1 MSIFWVYLGS
11 AQIPKIVIVFDLFL
25 QPKKILVWYDGKF
38 FLAVFFD
45 DLRFHT
51 STDKPPSYEESD
63 K

>member
-1 MSIFWVYLGS
+1 M
-11 AQIPKIVIVFDLFL
+11 IVFDLFL

-51 STDKPPSYEESD
+51 STGRPPFDEEFDK
-63 K
+63 